1 MSNFFNELKNR
12 NVYKAATAYVVTGWL
27 ILQVVDIFSEFLQL
41 PNSFGYWVTMVLVV
55 GFPIVLLLTWLY
67 ELTPKG
73 LKRTG
78 AVQEDTPENRKSGR
92 RLNHIIIGALALIIC
107 LMLVERVFFAG
118 NLSMN
123 NRQQASIAVL
133 PFDNFSL
140 NDGSEGFSRGL
151 TEQIS
156 NDLSSLAG
164 LKVIDPNSSFSFE
177 GQNLN
182 DREIAEE
189 LKVEYLLKGS
199 LQYDDSRNRI
209 KIITRL
215 VHAGSGSYEWSNSY
229 EDDFDEI
236 FAIQEDV
243 SRNVVSNLRV
253 TLSPQEDKALGRIL
267 TENTDAYKLYLE
279 SKNYSKKRTDE
290 DLRKAIDLLKEAV
303 AKDPDFAEAH
313 AELSYLYNNLS
324 FYGNLNKEV
333 KDERRAYHIKRALEI
348 APDKPEVLWANAS
361 YNLSNTKDS
370 SQVIADLRRAIKLK
384 PNYADAY
391 YVLGMAL
398 RRVRATDQ
406 ALEAFEEAVNLD
418 PKNEFLKVQLADWYY
433 IYGYRDQGMA
443 LMNDL
448 VVRDSST
455 RAMGS
460 LALMLAKGPEGDM
473 VQAFKLIYQS
483 SERDGPRG
491 NLSFPL
497 LFSLDL
503 DLLPV
508 SEKYARLL
516 EMKYP
521 DNHNTFWNLFKL
533 YTFKNEYSVLKEVLD
548 FWASEKGLDTKD
560 VADIRTAIL
569 LHNNNLKEARVT
581 YENTHPEVLETELT
595 VDNID
600 FNYNLWWNYIEIL
613 RLNKEDER
621 AESLANIFCDFY
633 NIKSGEDEYYPAFNL
648 NRLELDCH
656 YLANDTLA
664 FVRAMEEQ
672 FFDKKDRLDIFS
684 DLKCGVYERFYGN
697 KEFQEVYQRITKET
711 HRMRAEVIAYLKEEG
726 DWDPAW
732 DEELGLE

>member
-27 ILQVVDIFSEFLQL
+27 ILQVVEIFSEFLQL
-41 PNSFGYWVTMVLVV
+41 PNSFGYWVTMILIV
-55 GFPIVLLLTWLY
+55 GFPIVLLLTWVY
-67 ELTPKG
+67 EITPKG

-78 AVQEDTPENRKSGR
+78 AVQEDTPENRRSGK
-92 RLNHIIIGALALIIC
+92 RLNHIIIGALSLIIC

-123 NRQQASIAVL
+123 KRQLASIAVL
-133 PFDNFSL
+133 PFDNISL
-140 NDGSEGFSRGL
+140 TGGDVGFSRGL

-156 NDLSSLAG
+156 NDLASVGG

-177 GQNLN
+177 GQNLS

-199 LQYDDSRNRI
+199 LQYDDGRNRI

-215 VHAGSGSYEWSNSY
+215 VHASSGSYEWSNSY
-229 EDDFDEI
+229 EDDFEEI
-236 FAIQEDV
+236 FMIQEDV
-243 SRNVVSNLRV
+243 SRNVVSKLRV
-253 TLSPQEDKALGRIL
+253 TLSPQEDKALSTKP

-303 AKDPDFAEAH
+303 ANDPDFAEAH

-324 FYGNLNKEV
+324 FYGNLSKEV
-333 KDERRAYHIKRALEI
+333 KDERRAYHIKRALDI
-348 APDKPEVLWANAS
+348 APDKPEVLWAKAS
-361 YNLSNTKDS
+361 YNNSNRKDS
-370 SQVIADLRRAIKLK
+370 SQVIADLRRAIALK

-398 RRVRATDQ
+398 QRVRATDQ
-406 ALEAFEEAVNLD
+406 ALESFEEAVNLD
-418 PKNEFLKVQLADWYY
+418 PENEFLKVQLADWYY

-448 VVRDSST
+448 VVKDSST
-455 RAMGS
+455 RAMDR
-460 LALMLAKGPEGDM
+460 LALMQAKGPEGDM

-483 SERDGPRG
+483 SKREGPRG
-491 NLSFPL
+491 NLSYPL
-497 LFSLDL
+497 LFSMDL

-516 EMKYP
+516 EMRYP
-521 DNHNTFWNLFKL
+521 DNHNTFWNLFRL
-533 YTFKNEYSVLKEVLD
+533 YSFKKEYSVLEEVLD
-548 FWASEKGLDTKD
+548 FWASEKGLDEKD
-560 VADIRTAIL
+560 VADVKTAI
-569 LHNNNLKEARVT
+569 HIENKNFKEAQEL
-581 YENTHPEVLETELT
+581 YEKTFPDILETEFT
-595 VDNID
+595 VDKVD
-600 FNYNLWWNYIEIL
+600 FNYNKWWNYIEIL
-613 RLNKEDER
+613 RLNKHDKR
-621 AESLANIFCDFY
+621 AESLAKIFCDFY

-664 FVRAMEEQ
+664 FVRALEEQ

-684 DLKCGVYERFYGN
+684 DMKCGVYERFYWN
-697 KEFQEVYQRITKET
+697 KEFQEVFQRITEET
-711 HRMRAEVIAYLKEEG
+711 HRMRAEVIKYLKEEG

-732 DEELGLE
+732 DKELGLD